1 MRKRT
6 TTAVARPAGRA
17 RPKRKIW
24 GGGGGGDGRGFRVAV
39 AGPDDGAIGGVE
51 REAPPAGGQA
61 VPSASAAGGTE
72 VDRGG
77 DGLALVGHVSNVTW
91 EEGGALQS
99 PGGQRERRGGAEPSG
114 ISRRT
119 GRRRIPGGGRGG
131 AARPV

>member
-24 GGGGGGDGRGFRVAV
+24 GGGGGGDGRGFRGAV
-39 AGPDDGAIGGVE
+39 AGPDAGAIGGVE

-77 DGLALVGHVSNVTW
+77 GGLGLGGHVRN
-91 EEGGALQS
+91 GAW
-99 PGGQRERRGGAEPSG
+99 
-114 ISRRT
+114 
-119 GRRRIPGGGRGG
+119 GGGGG
-131 AARPV
+131 VEG